1 MLVLCPV
8 CVVTELPPCGCMDL
22 LVERGP
28 ACLSVVVLF
37 VRFHCGA
44 VEGGGGG
51 RLIVSA
57 E

>member
-37 VRFHCGA
+37 VHFHCGA
-44 VEGGGGG
+44 GEGGG
-51 RLIVSA
+51 VV
-57 E
+57 